1 MVKIG
6 AKYSPAENVLD
17 FNGNKIDYIE
27 VLEKDKEVSGNYE
40 KDKEVSWNY
49 KVLVYP
55 EAGFCSVDSFPESDF
70 NDKFKIK
77 K

>member
-6 AKYSPAENVLD
+6 TKYSPAENVLD

-27 VLEKDKEVSGNYE
+27 VLEKDKEVSGNY
-40 KDKEVSWNY
+40 

-55 EAGFCSVDSFPESDF
+55 EAGF
-70 NDKFKIK
+70 
-77 K
+77 

>member
-1 MVKIG
+1 MIKIG

-27 VLEKDKEVSGNYE
+27 VLEKDKEVSGNY
-40 KDKEVSWNY
+40 

-55 EAGFCSVDSFPESDF
+55 EVGFCSVDSFPESDF

>member
-1 MVKIG
+1 MIKIG
-6 AKYSPAENVLD
+6 AKYSPAENALD
-17 FNGNKIDYIE
+17 FNGNKIDYVE
-27 VLEKDKEVSGNYE
+27 VLEKDKEVSG
-40 KDKEVSWNY
+40 NY